1 MLKSLTLENFRNH
14 KKITVEFKKVTA
26 IIGPNGVGKSN
37 ILEAISLISSCRS
50 FREEDKR
57 NLVNF
62 DSDYARIT
70 SGDLEIF
77 IQKNPSLLFQSK
89 ERGVVRRKSD
99 FIGVLKSV
107 VFSPET
113 MQLIDGSP
121 RLRRRFL
128 DIMISQKDHVYL
140 RHLIAYEKVRQERNS
155 LLHAIR
161 CIGDREDELLYWDQE
176 LQKHGEIIT
185 KKRDEAISF
194 INKIIPQFYSEI
206 SGRIEDV
213 LEIEYQSNAKTDFL
227 EKLKENR
234 YREICSNHTAIGPH
248 RDELIFKLNKY
259 NMANYASRGE
269 IRSAVL
275 SLVISELEYLS
286 DSSDIK
292 PILLLDDV
300 FSEMD
305 SDRRAKLS
313 LLVSKYQTV
322 MTTTDLE
329 HLSPD
334 LLKKA
339 KIITLTQNG

>member
-62 DSDYARIT
+62 DSDYTRIT
-70 SGDLEIF
+70 SGDLEVF
-77 IQKNPSLLFQSK
+77 IQKSPTLLFQAK
-89 ERGVVRRKSD
+89 ERGVVRKKSD
-99 FIGVLKSV
+99 FIGILKSV

-128 DIMISQKDHVYL
+128 DIMISQKDHDYL
-140 RHLIAYEKVRQERNS
+140 RYLIAYEKVRQERNS

-161 CIGDREDELLYWDQE
+161 CVGDKEDELLYWDQE
-176 LQKHGEIIT
+176 LAKNGEILVM
-185 KKRDEAISF
+185 KRKEAIKF
-194 INKIIPQFYSEI
+194 INEILAKFYSDI
-206 SGRIEDV
+206 SGVEGDI
-213 LEIEYQSNAKTDFL
+213 LQIEYISNAEEDIL
-227 EKLKENR
+227 DKLKENR

-275 SLVISELEYLS
+275 SLVIAELEYLS
-286 DSSDIK
+286 DGSGSK
-292 PILLLDDV
+292 PVLLLDDV

-305 SDRRAKLS
+305 SDRRSKLGA
-313 LLVSKYQTV
+313 LVSAYQTV

-329 HLSPD
+329 HLSPK
-334 LLKKA
+334 LLKNA